1 MVIDQLIEEQRKLNA
16 RKIGLIKELNEAITR
31 NANREVKLK
40 EKIRKNRKRAVA
52 SIETDIQ

>member
-40 EKIRKNRKRAVA
+40 EKIRKNRKRAIA